1 MPRTDVRLRI
11 ITDVLRG
18 LIPGANPLHMQV
30 LVEETLPDQPG
41 AHNAWVG
48 PIHAVAEKVHTA
60 LYGAPVDPASPLER
74 SGAAKRRRDL
84 PGEIDALMGGQRAL
98 ESAPWYPARPGDVVH
113 VAYDAIPPH
122 FPAHGETYIV
132 ERPDGDGWFGLRL
145 LTHTRPAS
153 MGAPGD
159 FAVDDDPDP
168 LFTPWMEAGPHSLTI
183 VRDGRVVHPG
193 GVR

>member
-1 MPRTDVRLRI
+1 MPGPDVRLRI
-11 ITDVLRG
+11 ITDALHA
-18 LIPGANPLHMQV
+18 LIPGADKTRMQV

-41 AHNAWVG
+41 ARNSWVG
-48 PIHAVAEKVHTA
+48 TPEDLARRVYTA

-74 SGAAKRRRDL
+74 S
-84 PGEIDALMGGQRAL
+84 GEIDALMGGQRAL

-113 VAYDAIPPH
+113 VAYDAIPAC

-132 ERPDGDGWFGLRL
+132 ERPDEDGWYGLRL

-193 GVR
+193 GAR